1 MRFLF
6 WGILGKRF
14 KAIPYMMRDKN
25 VPFRKKLLIVA
36 GVAFLFLPFKMFFPP
51 IFFIGA
57 LSNIIL
63 WLWIILYLKD
73 ELDKYWV
80 GEKQPDYSKKYKN
93 KTVIDDVDFEI
104 KDDRAGAGTESE
116 PENNNGNGDNN

>member
-6 WGILGKRF
+6 WGILGKRI
-14 KAIPYMMRDKN
+14 KAIPYMMRDKS
-25 VPFRKKLLIVA
+25 VSKGKKALII
-36 GVAFLFLPFKMFFPP
+36 GGIIYLFLPFKFLPAVFVW
-51 IFFIGA
+51 GA
-57 LSNIIL
+57 LSNIII

-80 GEKQPDYSKKYKN
+80 GEKQQDFSKKYKN

-104 KDDRAGAGTESE
+104 KDEKE
-116 PENNNGNGDNN
+116 E

>member
-6 WGILGKRF
+6 WGILGKRIR
-14 KAIPYMMRDKN
+14 AIPYMMRDKS
-25 VPFRKKLLIVA
+25 VPMRKKILIVV
-36 GVAFLFLPFKMFFPP
+36 GIVYLFLPFKFFPP
-51 IFFIGA
+51 IFFWGA

-80 GEKQPDYSKKYKN
+80 GEKQQDFSRKYKN
-93 KTVIDDVDFEI
+93 KTVINDVEFEI
-104 KDDRAGAGTESE
+104 KDEKEGS
-116 PENNNGNGDNN
+116 